1 MSAPLGSGLSIAY
14 VARNLIAR
22 KLTTILTAAGM
33 ALVVFVFA
41 TVLMMAEGLRQTLG
55 GTGSYNNLVII
66 RQGSQTEV
74 QSTITREQANM
85 VESLPGLA
93 SGAGGQ
99 ARITREVLVLV
110 NMPRKDGKGLA
121 NVVVRGTTPIGIEM
135 RPQVKITSGSLFRPG
150 SSEVV
155 VGSAMAR
162 GKVGLKIG
170 DRLSFGLREW
180 TVVGVFDAGGSGF
193 DSEIWG
199 DSEQMMQAFR
209 RQAYSS
215 LVVGL
220 RDAGSYALFD
230 AALQRQPQL
239 KLDTKREV
247 QFYADQSENLANFIS
262 ILGQTI
268 TIIFSLGAII
278 GAMIT
283 MYASVANRT
292 REIGTLRA
300 LGFRRGNIVMAF
312 LQEAMLLGL
321 VAGVFGL
328 IAAAFM
334 QRVEI
339 STTNVQTFS
348 EVVFRLILTPG
359 IAVEVLLFSVLM
371 GVLGG
376 VLPAVRASR
385 LEIVD
390 ALRSV

>member
-1 MSAPLGSGLSIAY
+1 MKRGLSIAY
-14 VARNLIAR
+14 VARNLVAR
-22 KLTTILTAAGM
+22 KLTTLLTAGGM

-41 TVLMMAEGLRQTLG
+41 TVLMMAEGLRHTLG
-55 GTGSYNNLVII
+55 GTGEYNNLVII

-74 QSTITREQANM
+74 QSTVEREQAGLLAA
-85 VESLPGLA
+85 LPGLA
-93 SGAGGQ
+93 TDADGQPKLSG
-99 ARITREVLVLV
+99 EVLVLV
-110 NMPRKDGKGLA
+110 NLPRKGSGGLA
-121 NVVVRGTTPIGIEM
+121 NVVVRGTTAQGLAL
-135 RPQVKITSGSLFRPG
+135 RPQVRIAAGRQYRPG
-150 SSEVV
+150 SSEITI
-155 VGSAMAR
+155 GSGLAR
-162 GKVGLKIG
+162 GKVGLRIG
-170 DRLSFGLREW
+170 DAVAFGMRSW
-180 TVVGVFDAGGSGF
+180 TIVGVFDAGGSGF
-193 DSEIWG
+193 DSEMWG

-215 LVVGL
+215 IIVGL
-220 RDAGSYALFD
+220 RDSASYAAFS
-230 AALQRQPQL
+230 AALAQRPQL
-239 KLDTKREV
+239 KLDVKRERL
-247 QFYADQSENLANFIS
+247 FYADQSEKLADFIS

-268 TIIFSLGAII
+268 SIVFSLGAVI

-321 VAGVFGL
+321 VAGAAGL
-328 IAAAFM
+328 AAAAFM
-334 QRVEI
+334 QLVEI

-359 IAVEVLLFSVLM
+359 IAVEVVLFSVFM

-376 VLPAVRASR
+376 VLPALRASR

-390 ALRSV
+390 ALRSS